1 MSNKQKNL
9 KYKYV
14 FIFEDNTRE
23 IFELQLNPETL
34 DFIRKQEETPPAWS
48 ELDHHKCENCT
59 LSSSTHKYC
68 PIALNVNDI
77 FPPFKERASYEN
89 VVVRVET
96 KERIYELNTSIQQG
110 LSSMLGIL
118 MVTSGCPNMNI
129 LRPMVRFH
137 LPFATIDETIYRSA
151 SCYLLG
157 QFFRYKNG
165 KSVDWYMND
174 LSKAYERIQV
184 VNVGMTQRLRSI
196 SDKDAG
202 ANAVIVLDIFAKE
215 LPYSILD
222 GLQKLEY
229 FYKDFIEMDH
239 L

>member
-1 MSNKQKNL
+1 MDNKRKNL

-14 FIFEDNTRE
+14 FIFEDDTKE
-23 IFELQLNPETL
+23 IFNLQLDPETL
-34 DFIRKQEETPPAWS
+34 EFIRNQNSISPAWA

-59 LSSSTHKYC
+59 LSSSTHKLC

-165 KSVDWYMND
+165 KSVDWYMKN

-184 VNVGMTQRLRSI
+184 VNVGMTHRLRSI

-229 FYKDFIEMDH
+229 LYKDFIEMEQS
-239 L
+239 

>member
-1 MSNKQKNL
+1 MGSKQKNITI
-9 KYKYV
+9 KYH
-14 FIFEDNTRE
+14 FIFEDNSSE
-23 IFELQLNPETL
+23 SFVLKLNPETL
-34 DFIRKQEETPPAWS
+34 DFIRNQDSIPPTWA
-48 ELDHHKCENCT
+48 ELDHHKCENCK
-59 LSSSTHKYC
+59 LKSSTHQYC
-68 PIALNVNDI
+68 PVALSITDI
-77 FPPFKERASYEN
+77 FSPFKDRASYEN
-89 VVVRVET
+89 VIVRVET

-151 SCYLLG
+151 SSYLLG

-229 FYKDFIEMDH
+229 LYKDFIEMEH